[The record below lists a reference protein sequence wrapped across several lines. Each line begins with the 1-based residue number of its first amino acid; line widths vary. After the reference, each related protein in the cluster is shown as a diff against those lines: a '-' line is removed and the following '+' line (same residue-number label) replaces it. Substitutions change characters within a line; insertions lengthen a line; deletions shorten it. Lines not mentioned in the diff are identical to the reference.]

1 MSEQA
6 RAIWKDDA
14 VATELIVVITK
25 PEQML
30 TTTAHDPQCD
40 IVYHRCGG
48 ASQLSGQEDK
58 AVCCYPCI
66 AELARKQIRR
76 RDINDSLIP

>member
-6 RAIWKDDA
+6 RAIWKDDE
-14 VATELIVVITK
+14 VVMELIVVITK
-25 PEQML
+25 PEQKL
-30 TTTAHDPQCD
+30 TDSTTANDLQCD

-58 AVCCYPCI
+58 AVCCYV
-66 AELARKQIRR
+66 
-76 RDINDSLIP
+76 SLYLRTGQETDQGNRH